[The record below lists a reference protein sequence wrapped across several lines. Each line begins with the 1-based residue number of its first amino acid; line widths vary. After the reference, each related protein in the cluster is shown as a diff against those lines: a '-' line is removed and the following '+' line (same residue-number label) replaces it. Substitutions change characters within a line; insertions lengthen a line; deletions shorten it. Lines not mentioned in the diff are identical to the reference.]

1 MLRSK
6 TCLIDVNTWLALA
19 APGHDHHRAARR
31 WFSSLGERE
40 AVFCRVTQMGFL
52 RLLTRPAVM
61 QTDVLKPRQAWKLYE
76 DLRRDWRVDFAGEP
90 IGLEA
95 RWIALMN
102 GSSGA
107 NTWTDAYLAAFAM
120 GHNYTLVSF
129 DRGFGHWKALAFHL
143 LV

>member
-1 MLRSK
+1 MS
-6 TCLIDVNTWLALA
+6 I
-19 APGHDHHRAARR
+19 PGWHWRPGARTSSSRAALVLFFRGARGRFLQSHADGILAFTDTARR
-31 WFSSLGERE
+31 HANGRS
-40 AVFCRVTQMGFL
+40 
-52 RLLTRPAVM
+52 
-61 QTDVLKPRQAWKLYE
+61 QTRQAWSLYE

-90 IGLEA
+90 MGLET